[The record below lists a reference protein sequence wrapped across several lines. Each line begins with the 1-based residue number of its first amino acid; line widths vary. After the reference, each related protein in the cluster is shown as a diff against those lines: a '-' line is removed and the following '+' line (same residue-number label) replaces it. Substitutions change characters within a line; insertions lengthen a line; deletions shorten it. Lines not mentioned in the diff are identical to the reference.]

1 MRVRGFLWRTVA
13 HAAGRL
19 APAPM
24 RAYHEAVTR
33 SLVRALARDRDVVA
47 VYGQGSYA
55 TGELRPGRSDVDL
68 VAVVADHDIDGELQL
83 LARLGRAYR
92 RHQAVLPID
101 LAVIPQADFAE
112 SAALL
117 ARRRGRIATPG
128 PMVALGRWRLLAGDE
143 LRGAPEPAHGHGW
156 YLTEAH
162 VARAVRAAA
171 TGGDV
176 RAALGDLIHD
186 VERERVDWPSAHRL
200 LAARTPAELIEA
212 ALALTDAQRELVP
225 IHAGPRAVDGWVAP
239 PAPAAAPFAA
249 LAFPGPATLHR
260 PPFSPRPELIVE
272 GDPDVLARW
281 AVAGGARAVLAAG
294 GDLRLATPRLA
305 EEGWRGGFRAASILQ
320 AAVTLAGE
328 PLAARLRL
336 PGAAV
341 LRDQAATQANGLL
354 ADARAAL
361 LGRRGAS
368 LDPLL
373 PVRLAAWRILA
384 QGGPLLGEE
393 RALIAAVPVLS
404 EPDWGRR
411 ALAAGRYVSD
421 TPPAAMRAGSI
432 AR

>member
-33 SLVRALARDRDVVA
+33 SLVRALARDRDVIA

-68 VAVVADHDIDGELQL
+68 VTVVADHDVDGELQL

-92 RHQAVLPID
+92 RHQAILPID
-101 LAVIPQADFAE
+101 LAVIPQAAFSE

-128 PMVALGRWRLLAGDE
+128 PMVALGRWKLLAGDE

-156 YLTEAH
+156 YVTEAH
-162 VARAVRAAA
+162 VARAVRAVA

-186 VERERVDWPSAHRL
+186 VEREQVEWPSAHRL
-200 LAARTPAELIEA
+200 VAARSPADLVEA
-212 ALALTDAQRELVP
+212 ALALTDAQRDLVP
-225 IHAGPRAVDGWVAP
+225 IEAAPRTVDGWVAP
-239 PAPAAAPFAA
+239 PAPDAGPLAA
-249 LAFPGPATLHR
+249 LDVPGPATLHR
-260 PPFSPRPELIVE
+260 PPFSGRPELIVE
-272 GDPDVLARW
+272 GEPGVLAQW
-281 AVAGGARAVLAAG
+281 AVRGGARAVLAAG
-294 GDLRLATPRLA
+294 ADLRLTTPRLA
-305 EEGWRGGFRAASILQ
+305 EEGWRGGFRAASILR
-320 AAVTLAGE
+320 ASVPLAGE

-336 PGAAV
+336 PDDAV
-341 LRDQAATQANGLL
+341 LRDQAATHAHGLL

-361 LGRRGAS
+361 LGRRGIR

-373 PVRLAAWRILA
+373 PVRLAAWRVLA
-384 QGGPLLGEE
+384 AGGPLLGEE
-393 RALIAAVPVLS
+393 RALKAAVPELA
-404 EPDWGRR
+404 EPSWGHR
-411 ALAAGRYVSD
+411 ALAAGRWVGHG
-421 TPPAAMRAGSI
+421 R
-432 AR
+432 